1 MDSSEASRRRGAAGE
16 TIAAAFLEARGY
28 VVHARN
34 LRVARGELDLL
45 ARCGQTWVAVEV
57 KWRPAGPA
65 FGGGGGAWR
74 PAQRARQAR
83 AVAAL
88 RATLDPEARC
98 AWRFDL
104 IVLEEEARGLTLTH
118 HRAAWTPGGEPF

>member
-1 MDSSEASRRRGAAGE
+1 MDRSEASRRRGAAGE

-28 VVHARN
+28 TVAARN
-34 LRVARGELDLL
+34 VRLARGELDLV
-45 ARCGQTWVAVEV
+45 ARRGETWVAVEV
-57 KWRPAGPA
+57 KWRPAGEA

-74 PAQRARQAR
+74 PAQRARQAA

-88 RATLDPEARC
+88 RATLDPEGQC

-104 IVLEEEARGLTLTH
+104 IVLEEGARGLTLTH
-118 HRAAWTPGGEPF
+118 YRGAWTPGGAAW